1 MMPQSI
7 PPVSFP
13 SSTDALEVNM
23 PAVPVVFSFA
33 NATTADGNRF
43 AGSLAETLRDIDPD
57 IRVERIRE
65 REDTQDFGASLAVVL
80 GTAAATALAK
90 GIAAW
95 LARNSGAKLE
105 ILREGQVVMRA
116 GHLDS
121 ADVPKLAQAL
131 RAAGL

>member
-1 MMPQSI
+1 
-7 PPVSFP
+7 
-13 SSTDALEVNM
+13 M

-57 IRVERIRE
+57 IRVERIRGSAKTH
-65 REDTQDFGASLAVVL
+65 RIFGASLAVVL
-80 GTAAATALAK
+80 GTAVRPPPLPR